1 MRWIMIA
8 IVVAFLASSFLMYE
22 SGSRGGRGTSSSGQM
37 ADYPVAE
44 VNGRRLM
51 RSALDQRALRYI
63 EEQGMRELA
72 STDWPFIYQSAL
84 NQYAME
90 QQMAQ
95 EVQDSGIVISDADAE
110 QAMKDYADQAFPTRE
125 AFYQSL
131 ERSGRT
137 IEDYKR
143 DVAQQMAA
151 QQLIQESIGDVTV
164 SEDEA
169 VEFYDS
175 TKSLFFRQPAGF
187 NISLANFAS
196 ADEAA
201 KVRALLLVGNSWE
214 SATSGDVVDPAK
226 VINVTTAPTFIPE
239 SVFDGYL
246 APMKSLDLG
255 VVSPV
260 FEVASNDFAVG
271 VKNEAVDEKISP
283 YDEVSGD
290 IRALLQQQKERAA
303 MTNFSQGLLG
313 RAQIVIHDPDLFPS
327 QTEEILPVTDVTSA
341 ESTASVTASESADII
356 SDDAPHVQ
364 SSVSQPSDPVSSDQ
378 TPSDA
383 PLSTNVVS
391 GE

>member
-22 SGSRGGRGTSSSGQM
+22 SGSRGGRRTSSPDQM
-37 ADYPVAE
+37 ADYPVAD
-44 VNGRRLM
+44 VNGQRLM
-51 RSALDQRALRYI
+51 RSALDQRMLQYV
-63 EEQGMRELA
+63 EEQGLRELA
-72 STDWPFIYQSAL
+72 STDMPFIYQSVL
-84 NQYAME
+84 DQYAM
-90 QQMAQ
+90 QQQ
-95 EVQDSGIVISDADAE
+95 LLREVQDSGIVISDADAE

-125 AFYQSL
+125 AFYQSI

-137 IEDYKR
+137 IEDYKKDIAR
-143 DVAQQMAA
+143 QMAI
-151 QQLIQESIGDVTV
+151 QQLVQESIGAVTV

-175 TKSLFFRQPAGF
+175 AKSLFFRQPAGF

-226 VINVTTAPTFIPE
+226 VINVTTAPTFVPE
-239 SVFDGYL
+239 TVFDGYL

-303 MTNFSQGLLG
+303 MTDFSQGLLG
-313 RAQIVIHDPDLFPS
+313 RAQIVIHDHDLFPS
-327 QTEEILPVTDVTSA
+327 RTEEILPVTDVPSA
-341 ESTASVTASESADII
+341 ETTTGAESPASADAV
-356 SDDAPHVQ
+356 SEDAPPADP
-364 SSVSQPSDPVSSDQ
+364 QPPLSQ
-378 TPSDA
+378 TPS
-383 PLSTNVVS
+383 PTSSESLSNIFLRA
-391 GE
+391 